1 MNTPACGHLDD
12 YPADAL
18 TPDERQA
25 FVDHLAD
32 CAACRQQVD
41 EAERLNRLVAEAV
54 AVGNSVP
61 PGLVG
66 RIERRLR
73 ARRRRMM
80 VWAGAAAAA
89 VLAAGGVTVW
99 LTRPP
104 APPVE
109 QAVTPRPTEKPPAQ
123 VTAAPPRVEV
133 TVTSPEK
140 TVARPVKTR
149 NPAVTVVWIYPSR

>member
-1 MNTPACGHLDD
+1 MDTPACGHLDD
-12 YPADAL
+12 YLADAL
-18 TPDERQA
+18 TADERQT
-25 FVDHLAD
+25 FVDHLAG

-41 EAERLNRLVAEAV
+41 EAECLHRLVAEAV
-54 AVGNSVP
+54 VVGNPVP
-61 PGLVG
+61 TDLVG

-73 ARRRRMM
+73 ARRRR
-80 VWAGAAAAA
+80 VVAWAGSAAAA
-89 VLAAGGVTVW
+89 VLVAAGMTVW

-109 QAVTPRPTEKPPAQ
+109 QAVTSRPAEKPPAA

-140 TVARPVKTR
+140 IVAVPVKTR
-149 NPAVTVVWIYPSR
+149 NPTVTVVWIYPSR